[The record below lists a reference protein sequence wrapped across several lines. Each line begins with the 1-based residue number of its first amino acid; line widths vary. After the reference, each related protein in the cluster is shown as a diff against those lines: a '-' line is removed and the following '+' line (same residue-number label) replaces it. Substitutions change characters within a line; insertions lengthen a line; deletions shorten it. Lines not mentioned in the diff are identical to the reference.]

1 MASSSAEVIIVPR
14 NFVLLGELEKAE
26 KGNTDMSISYGL
38 VTADDITLTDWQCT
52 ILGPQN
58 CGVEGRII
66 SLLIRCPPKY
76 PIEMPHIQFQ
86 SKINYPWLEADGKFK
101 KDKAAHPLLKNWPGK
116 HGGASGAGSLE
127 GVLVAL
133 RSMMQA
139 REHAKNPQP
148 PEGQTYS

>member
-1 MASSSAEVIIVPR
+1 MWRAAHCLLHTALLRGTEHRLECLLTNSPLRHCAEIARTVTMASSSAEVIIVPR

-86 SKINYPWLEADGKFK
+86 SKINYPWLV
-101 KDKAAHPLLKNWPGK
+101 
-116 HGGASGAGSLE
+116 SGS
-127 GVLVAL
+127 
-133 RSMMQA
+133 R
-139 REHAKNPQP
+139 R
-148 PEGQTYS
+148 

>member
-1 MASSSAEVIIVPR
+1 
-14 NFVLLGELEKAE
+14 VLLGELEKAE

-86 SKINYPWLEADGKFK
+86 SKINYPWLV
-101 KDKAAHPLLKNWPGK
+101 
-116 HGGASGAGSLE
+116 SGS
-127 GVLVAL
+127 
-133 RSMMQA
+133 R
-139 REHAKNPQP
+139 R
-148 PEGQTYS
+148 

>member
-1 MASSSAEVIIVPR
+1 MSVDEFAFAIAQRSPAHVTMASSSAEVIIVPR

-76 PIEMPHIQFQ
+76 PIEMPHIQFL
-86 SKINYPWLEADGKFK
+86 SKINYPWLV
-101 KDKAAHPLLKNWPGK
+101 
-116 HGGASGAGSLE
+116 SGS
-127 GVLVAL
+127 
-133 RSMMQA
+133 R
-139 REHAKNPQP
+139 R
-148 PEGQTYS
+148 

>member
-76 PIEMPHIQFQ
+76 PIEMPHIQ
-86 SKINYPWLEADGKFK
+86 
-101 KDKAAHPLLKNWPGK
+101 LLKNWPGK
-116 HGGASGAGSLE
+116 HGGASGAGSIE

-133 RSMMQA
+133 RTMMAA